1 MIRVINQLEKAPHGL
16 WAEVGQNDAISQRE
30 LPDDVKVGPKHQ
42 LMPSTWKPFSC
53 VNFDVKK
60 ITSPLA
66 NKIHQ
71 HDDDDPV

>member
-1 MIRVINQLEKAPHGL
+1 MIRVINQLEKTPHGL
-16 WAEVGQNDAISQRE
+16 WAEVRQNDAISQRE

-42 LMPSTWKPFSC
+42 LMPSTWKSFFS

-60 ITSPLA
+60 IISTLA